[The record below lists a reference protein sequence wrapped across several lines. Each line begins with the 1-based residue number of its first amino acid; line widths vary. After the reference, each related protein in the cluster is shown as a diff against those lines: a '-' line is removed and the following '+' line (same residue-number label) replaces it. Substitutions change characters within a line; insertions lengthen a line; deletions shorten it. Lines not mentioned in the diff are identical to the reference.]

1 MTQQELI
8 NLWDKTSEK
17 YENLVKS
24 ENYKVLRKNVSF
36 SKQVTEENMNYVI
49 YNDFEIVYFR

>member
-24 ENYKVLRKNVSF
+24 ENYRVLRKNILF
-36 SKQVTEENMNYVI
+36 SE
-49 YNDFEIVYFR
+49 